1 MADGRGAAWRG
12 AARLL
17 RRCIGNHRILAGG
30 TVLLLLILAALFAPQ
45 LAPLDPLDQDLV
57 AQLQPPSWGDG
68 GDEAHYLGADSLGR
82 DVLSRLIFGTRVA
95 LIVALV
101 AGVLTALLGTALGLA
116 AGYLGGW
123 VDLAISRAVDIWSS
137 FPPILLSIMLVAL
150 LGTGLTSVLVA
161 IVVIDWTRFCRVIR
175 AETLKQRHMDYVD
188 AALVSGLRPRSIL
201 AREILP
207 NILPL
212 CVVLLTMEMGIAI
225 VIEAI
230 LSFVG
235 LSISTDMP
243 TWGSMIAEGR
253 QVIYQ
258 APWIMSSAL
267 AALLVSI
274 LGLNLL
280 GDGLKAEFDPVLQ

>member
-1 MADGRGAAWRG
+1 MADATRGA
-12 AARLL
+12 L
-17 RRCIGNHRILAGG
+17 RRCAGNYRILGG
-30 TVLLLLILAALFAPQ
+30 GAVLLLLVVLALLADRI
-45 LAPLDPLDQDLV
+45 APLDPLDQDLA
-57 AQLQPPSWGDG
+57 AQLQPPSWSGDP
-68 GDEAHYLGADSLGR
+68 DVHYLGADSLGR
-82 DVLSRLIFGTRVA
+82 DVLSRLIYGTRVA
-95 LIVALV
+95 LIVATV
-101 AGVLTALLGTALGLA
+101 AGSLTALAGTALGLA

-123 VDLAISRAVDIWSS
+123 VDVVVSRAVDIWSS

-188 AALVSGLRPRSIL
+188 AAVVGGLRPRTIL

-207 NILPL
+207 NVVPL
-212 CVVLLTMEMGIAI
+212 CIVLLTMEMGIAI

-235 LSISTDMP
+235 LSIATDMP

-253 QVIYQ
+253 QVVYQ
-258 APWIMSSAL
+258 APWIMGSAL
-267 AALLVSI
+267 AALLLSI
-274 LGLNLL
+274 LGLNAL
-280 GDGLKAEFDPVLQ
+280 GDGLKAELDPVLR